1 MPKPHSMPPLGPP
14 GSPGTASAPHS
25 HSWILAKTVPLPT
38 FKSLLMLLAL
48 RLHSPS
54 PTTSPRTHRICPKTI
69 CVLEEPAQPL
79 AAPGTSS
86 VQGLLALSLEHSPCL
101 AHSIP
106 RALLSFPAP
115 PRTKSFWREGVFIS
129 LCSSLISD
137 TRISQPWHY

>member
-25 HSWILAKTVPLPT
+25 HSWTLAKTVPLPT

-86 VQGLLALSLEHSPCL
+86 VQGLLALSLERSPCL

-106 RALLSFPAP
+106 RALLSCPS
-115 PRTKSFWREGVFIS
+115 RTKSFWREGVFIS

-137 TRISQPWHY
+137 TRISQPRHY